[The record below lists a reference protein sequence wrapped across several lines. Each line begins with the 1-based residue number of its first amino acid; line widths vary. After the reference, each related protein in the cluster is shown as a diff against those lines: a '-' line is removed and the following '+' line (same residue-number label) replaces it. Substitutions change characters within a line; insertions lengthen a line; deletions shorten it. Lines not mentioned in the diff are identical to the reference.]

1 MAVEDRPIG
10 VLLVDD
16 SQAMLWGLG
25 KLIES
30 EFPRMALVGTASTG
44 EEALAQACRRPDV
57 SVINLELSG
66 YSSIELIPMIR
77 QKSGGGVLIH
87 TGLGDRRLHE
97 DAMLFG
103 AHGVVGKGSP
113 GETLLQ
119 AIECVHGGQFWNLD
133 PAAIPAQPRSP
144 EQAAPG
150 SDDIAAL
157 GIGFLSPIERQ
168 LIIGLAIQWHDRSNI
183 AGPPLLLGQ
192 LVSIYNK
199 LGLRNRV
206 ELVRFAAR
214 HGLDRFVE

>member
-1 MAVEDRPIG
+1 MAEDGKPIG

-30 EFPRMALVGTASTG
+30 EFPRMALIGTASTG
-44 EEALAQACRRPDV
+44 EEALAHACRQPDV
-57 SVINLELSG
+57 SVINLELAG
-66 YSSIELIPMIR
+66 YSSIELIPLIR
-77 QKSGGGVLIH
+77 QRSGGGVLIH

-103 AHGVVGKGSP
+103 AQGVVSKGSP
-113 GETLLQ
+113 GEVLLQ
-119 AIECVHGGQFWNLD
+119 AIERVHGGMFWNLD
-133 PAAIPAQPRSP
+133 PAAIATQPTP
-144 EQAAPG
+144 TEQAAPQ

-183 AGPPLLLGQ
+183 AGPPLVLEQ

-199 LGLRNRV
+199 LGLHNRL